1 MLTCEKI
8 ERQREF
14 LFDLKID
21 LKMVDL
27 KILKKIQKVLDR

>member
-14 LFDLKID
+14 LFD

-27 KILKKIQKVLDR
+27 KILKKIQKVLDRYGI